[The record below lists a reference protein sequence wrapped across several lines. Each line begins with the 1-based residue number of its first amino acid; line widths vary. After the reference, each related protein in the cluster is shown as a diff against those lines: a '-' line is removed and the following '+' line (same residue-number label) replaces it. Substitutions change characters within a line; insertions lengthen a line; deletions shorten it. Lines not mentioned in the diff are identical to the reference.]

1 MGYAMAA
8 SGRMQYDYKQTKT
21 KIAFQIAFCYQI
33 GFGVKSD
40 GTECHRWLQKSDKQP
55 GDLMFEKEAV

>member
-1 MGYAMAA
+1 MGSLEMNFFRNRDHPCA
-8 SGRMQYDYKQTKT
+8 T